1 MQTTCIGW
9 TVSRFVGKLWVQGRF
24 PFRQNFRN
32 WMSCSIYVSRSLYQF
47 QVHGRALRRSGVY
60 HQMEQLKYQSE
71 IPLLLPPKFPGFFT
85 KWKAPQ
91 KSRFSLGQLRSVH
104 PKKTCEMKLSAR
116 QNFVLKNNNDLH
128 RLAEALQIPGTLKCY
143 QGTVFLV
150 WYWNNSRE
158 ILACNNNDNDNNY

>member
-9 TVSRFVGKLWVQGRF
+9 TVSPFVGKLWVQGRF

-32 WMSCSIYVSRSLYQF
+32 WMSCSIYVSPSLYQF

-104 PKKTCEMKLSAR
+104 AKKTCGMKLSAR
-116 QNFVLKNNNDLH
+116 QNFVLK
-128 RLAEALQIPGTLKCY
+128 RKQWSPQACRSLA
-143 QGTVFLV
+143 
-150 WYWNNSRE
+150 NSRNIKMLPRNR
-158 ILACNNNDNDNNY
+158 ILSLVLK